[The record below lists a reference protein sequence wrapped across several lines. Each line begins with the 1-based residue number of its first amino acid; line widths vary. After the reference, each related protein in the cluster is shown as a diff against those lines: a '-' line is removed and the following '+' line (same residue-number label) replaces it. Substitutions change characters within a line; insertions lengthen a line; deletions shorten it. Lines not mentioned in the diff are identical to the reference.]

1 MQPTETPPG
10 GPAAT
15 EAVHVRNGA
24 RSTPSPHSERGAPSF
39 LNSARRNARRAR
51 LNGSNRLA
59 ATSPPPGCMHA
70 WRLGLAS
77 PSLPG
82 VLGAARWRPLVKTMC
97 SRASPTHTRAH
108 RQGSGWLRGWSFL
121 PARGRRRDAK
131 PPRGVPGGGLAYWRR
146 VRSHGLV
153 GSETLAT
160 LERTPNPFVRP
171 RNVTSSPPASHE
183 APGPMVE
190 LLTNVPREDRLAGCG
205 QMPISGRATL
215 HPD

>member
-1 MQPTETPPG
+1 MAS
-10 GPAAT
+10 AAS
-15 EAVHVRNGA
+15 R
-24 RSTPSPHSERGAPSF
+24 RLF
-39 LNSARRNARRAR
+39 L
-51 LNGSNRLA
+51 
-59 ATSPPPGCMHA
+59 PQ
-70 WRLGLAS
+70 GLARVAAG
-77 PSLPG
+77 PRFAFAPRGTRGCKVAPAGHDNVLPG
-82 VLGAARWRPLVKTMC
+82 VTDGYKGAQAGIGLAT
-97 SRASPTHTRAH
+97 
-108 RQGSGWLRGWSFL
+108 GLEFL

-190 LLTNVPREDRLAGCG
+190 LLTNVPRDDRE
-205 QMPISGRATL
+205 SGTKSDSATARRRVRESERVDQPRRLRLIDASGKPTARPRVASRVRPQPGFRSLWARERAEVGG
-215 HPD
+215 